1 MIKQIIAGV
10 VLLLIS
16 YTSVKGQSTQI
27 IAHRGFWK
35 TENNAQNS
43 ITALQKAAKENFF
56 GSEMDIHITKD
67 DVLIVN
73 HDHDINGVIIETAN
87 YADIKNTILKN
98 GETIPTLK
106 EYLTEGKKYSHLKL
120 ILEIKSHK
128 DLNRENKA
136 VSEIVKMVKDL
147 NLEDQVEYIS
157 FSKNIC
163 NQVKIND
170 SKGLVSYLNGDLSPK
185 EVKEKGWDGIDYN
198 FKIFQQNPTWIKEAN
213 DLGLITNTWTVNKED
228 VMDEM
233 IQQNIQFIST
243 DEPLTL
249 KQKLSNKQ

>member
-10 VLLLIS
+10 VILITS
-16 YTSVKGQSTQI
+16 YTTVKGQTTQI

-43 ITALQKAAKENFF
+43 IKALQEAAKENFY
-56 GSEMDIHITKD
+56 GSELDIHITKD

-73 HDHDINGVIIETAN
+73 HDHDVNGVVIETSN
-87 YADIKNTILKN
+87 YSDVKNFTLKN
-98 GETIPTLK
+98 GEILPTLK
-106 EYLTEGKKYSHLKL
+106 EYLIEGKKYPHLKL
-120 ILEIKSHK
+120 ILEVKSHQ

-136 VSEIVKMVKDL
+136 VKEIIQLVNELKL
-147 NLEDQVEYIS
+147 AEQVEYIS

-163 NQVKIND
+163 DQVKMQNP
-170 SKGLVSYLNGDLSPK
+170 KALVSYLNGDLSPK
-185 EVKEKGWDGIDYN
+185 EVKEKSWDGIDYN
-198 FKIFQQNPTWIKEAN
+198 YKIFQKNPSWIKEAN

-228 VMDEM
+228 VMKEM
-233 IQQNIQFIST
+233 IDQKIQYIST

-249 KQKLSNKQ
+249 KQKLSNK